1 MASVQPDRISIKP
14 KRMKYLNS
22 QALTF
27 LLLIT
32 ILSSCKKQV
41 DEYPSGIEHVIV
53 IGVDG
58 LSPDGIQKAKTPVI
72 HDMIANG
79 SVKWNVR
86 TVLTSSSSQ
95 NWASMI
101 MGAGP
106 EQHGIINNDWE
117 MDDHTLPPIVQEAD
131 GRFPTIFSVLHQ
143 AKPEAE
149 IGTVY
154 HWGGFGRLFQ
164 KNALNYDKN
173 FSTEDSTATDF
184 IRYIKEKKPTLG
196 FVHFDHVDHAGHHG
210 GHGSP
215 EYYQSVAKADSL
227 IGQILQGIKDAGIE
241 ENTLVII
248 WADHGGIG
256 YGHGG
261 ATPQEAEI
269 AGIFY
274 GKDVKKGY
282 KIEQQVYTYD
292 LAATIAFALNIK
304 TPYAWTGRPVKPVF
318 EGFSEPENLFLGEKT
333 VAQPVIFPERKLYQ
347 QAGGL
352 YISKTALVKIETKA
366 ENGTTRYTTDGR
378 DPVSTSPEYK
388 TPFTINKTT
397 VVKARSF
404 DEKSNASFLSTAYFR
419 LVKPGM
425 GNGLST
431 IFYQGKDLV
440 KIPDFNKL
448 KKEASWMSSE
458 FTIDRDQINK
468 LLENKDAGFALQ
480 FTGFIQI
487 DTPGKYTF
495 ATQSDDGSK
504 LFIDGKEVVDN
515 DGNHGVM
522 EENGS
527 VDLTAGKHLIRVDYY
542 NNGGG
547 FWLDA
552 FYKGPGLTKQLIP
565 ADKLFIK

>member
-1 MASVQPDRISIKP
+1 
-14 KRMKYLNS
+14 MKFKTS
-22 QALTF
+22 KTLTF
-27 LLLIT
+27 LAFAGLFI
-32 ILSSCKKQV
+32 SCKKESEKFP
-41 DEYPSGIEHVIV
+41 DGIEHVIV

-58 LSPDGIQKAKTPVI
+58 LSPDGIQKSKSPVI
-72 HDMIANG
+72 QDMIANG

-101 MGAGP
+101 SGAGP
-106 EQHGIINNDWE
+106 EQHGVINNDWE
-117 MDDHTLPPIVQEAD
+117 LDDHSLPPIVQEAD
-131 GRFPTIFSVLHQ
+131 GRFPTIFSVLHRE
-143 AKPEAE
+143 KPEVE

-154 HWGGFGRLFQ
+154 HWDGFGRLFQ
-164 KNALNYDKN
+164 KSAVNYDKR

-184 IRYIKEKKPTLG
+184 IKYIKEKKPTLG

-215 EYYQSVAKADSL
+215 EYYQSVAKTDS
-227 IGQILQGIKDAGIE
+227 IVGQILKGIKDAGME

-282 KIEQQVYTYD
+282 QIEQQVYTYD

-304 TPYAWTGRPVKPVF
+304 QPYAWIGRPVKPVF
-318 EGFSEPENLFLGEKT
+318 EGFSEPENLYLGEKT
-333 VAQPVIFPERKLYQ
+333 VDQPVIYPERKLYQ

-352 YISKTALVKIETKA
+352 YTTETAMVKIDTKA
-366 ENGTTRYTTDGR
+366 EKGVTYYTTDGT
-378 DPVSTSPEYK
+378 DPKVSSAIYK
-388 TPFTINKTT
+388 APFTVNKTT
-397 VVKARSF
+397 VVKAKTF
-404 DEKSNASFLSTAYFR
+404 DEKGNGSPLSTAYFR
-419 LVKPGM
+419 LVKPGL
-425 GNGLST
+425 GNGLNT
-431 IFYQGKDLV
+431 TFYQGKDLTKV
-440 KIPDFNKL
+440 PVFTTL
-448 KKEASWMSSE
+448 KKGTSWISPE
-458 FTIDRDQINK
+458 FNISRDQINGMVEK
-468 LLENKDAGFALQ
+468 ENFSFAIR
-480 FTGFIQI
+480 FSGFIQI

-495 ATQSDDGSK
+495 STQSDDGSK
-504 LFIDGKEVVDN
+504 LYIDEKEIVNN
-515 DGNHGVM
+515 DGNHGVQ
-522 EENGS
+522 EQTGS
-527 VDLTAGKHLIRVDYY
+527 AELTAGKHAVRVDYY

-552 FYKGPGLTKQLIP
+552 FYKGPGITKQLIP
-565 ADKLFIK
+565 ADKLFTK

>member
-1 MASVQPDRISIKP
+1 MTF
-14 KRMKYLNS
+14 NS
-22 QALTF
+22 QTLKFLFLIALF
-27 LLLIT
+27 A
-32 ILSSCKKQV
+32 SCKK
-41 DEYPSGIEHVIV
+41 DGEKAPSGIEHVIV
-53 IGVDG
+53 IGIDG

-106 EQHGIINNDWE
+106 EQHGIISNDWE

-131 GRFPTIFSVLHQ
+131 GRFPTIFSVFHK

-154 HWGGFGRLFQ
+154 HWDGFGRLFQ

-184 IRYIKEKKPTLG
+184 IRYIKDKKPALG

-210 GHGSP
+210 GHGSQ

-227 IGQILQGIKDAGIE
+227 VGQILKGIKDAGIE
-241 ENTLVII
+241 ENTSVII

-292 LAATIAFALNIK
+292 LAATIAFALDI
-304 TPYAWTGRPVKPVF
+304 TPPYAWTGRPVKSAF
-318 EGFSEPENLFLGEKT
+318 DGFSEPENLWLGEKMVT
-333 VAQPVIFPERKLYQ
+333 PPVIYPERKLYQ

-352 YISKTALVKIETKA
+352 FTTETATVKIDTKA
-366 ENGTTRYTTDGR
+366 EKGITRYTTDGK
-378 DPVSTSPEYK
+378 DPDEASPEYK
-388 TPFTINKTT
+388 APFTVNKTT
-397 VVKARSF
+397 VVKAKSF
-404 DEKSNASFLSTAYFR
+404 DEKGNASLLSTAYFR
-419 LVKPGM
+419 LVKPGS
-425 GNGLST
+425 GNGLT
-431 IFYQGKDLV
+431 TTFYQGKELSKLPV
-440 KIPDFNKL
+440 FGTL
-448 KKEASWMSSE
+448 KKGSSWISPE
-458 FTIDRDQINK
+458 FNINRDQINGI
-468 LLENKDAGFALQ
+468 LEKGNESFALQ
-480 FTGFIQI
+480 FSGFIQI

-495 ATQSDDGSK
+495 STQSDDGSK
-504 LFIDGKEVVDN
+504 LFIDGKEFVDN

-522 EENGS
+522 EETGS
-527 VDLTAGKHLIRVDYY
+527 IELTAGRHPIRVEYY

-552 FYKGPGLTKQLIP
+552 FYKGPGITKQLIP
-565 ADKLFIK
+565 ANKLFAK

>member
-1 MASVQPDRISIKP
+1 MCYNARTLSLFFLIS
-14 KRMKYLNS
+14 L
-22 QALTF
+22 F
-27 LLLIT
+27 G
-32 ILSSCKKQV
+32 LSEKVAAQS
-41 DEYPSGIEHVIV
+41 PAGIEHVIV

-58 LSPDGIQKAKTPVI
+58 LSPDGIQKSKTPVI
-72 HDMIANG
+72 QDMIAKG

-106 EQHGIINNDWE
+106 EQHGIISNDWE

-131 GRFPTIFSVLHQ
+131 GRFPTIFSVLHKARPQ
-143 AKPEAE
+143 AE
-149 IGTVY
+149 IGAVY
-154 HWGGFGRLFQ
+154 HWDGFGRLFQ
-164 KNALNYDKN
+164 KNALNYDKQ
-173 FSTEDSTATDF
+173 FSTEDATATDF
-184 IRYIKEKKPTLG
+184 IRYIKEKKPALG

-210 GHGSP
+210 GHGSQ
-215 EYYQSVAKADSL
+215 EYYQSVAKTDSL
-227 IGQILQGIKDAGIE
+227 VGQILKGIRDAGIE
-241 ENTLVII
+241 ESTLVII

-274 GKDVKKGY
+274 GRDVKKGY

-292 LAATIAFALNIK
+292 LAATIAFALHV
-304 TPYAWTGRPVKPVF
+304 TPPYAWTGRPVKPVF
-318 EGFSEPENLFLGEKT
+318 EGFSEPENLWLGEKM
-333 VAQPVIFPERKLYQ
+333 VVQPVIFPERKLYQ

-352 YISKTALVKIETKA
+352 FTTETAMVKIETKA
-366 ENGTTRYTTDGR
+366 EKGITRYTTDGS
-378 DPVSTSPEYK
+378 DPGLSSPAYES
-388 TPFTINKTT
+388 PFAVNKTT
-397 VVKARSF
+397 VVKAKSF
-404 DEKSNASFLSTAYFR
+404 DEKGNASLLSTAYFR
-419 LVKPGM
+419 LVKPGQD
-425 GNGLST
+425 NGLT
-431 IFYQGKDLV
+431 TTFYQGRELAKL
-440 KIPDFNKL
+440 PQFATL
-448 KKEASWMSSE
+448 KKRTSWVSPE
-458 FTIDRDQINK
+458 FNINRDQING
-468 LLENKDAGFALQ
+468 LLQKGNESFALQ

-495 ATQSDDGSK
+495 STQSDDGSK
-504 LFIDGKEVVDN
+504 LFINGKEIVDN

-522 EENGS
+522 EETGS
-527 VDLTAGKHLIRVDYY
+527 VELTAGRHAIRVEYY

-565 ADKLFIK
+565 ADKLFVK